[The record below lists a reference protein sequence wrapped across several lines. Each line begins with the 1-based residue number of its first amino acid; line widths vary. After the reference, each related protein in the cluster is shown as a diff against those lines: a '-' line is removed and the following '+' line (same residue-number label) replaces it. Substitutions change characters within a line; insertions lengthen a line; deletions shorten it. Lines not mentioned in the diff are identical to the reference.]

1 MGQEF
6 ACQMPLGDQEMIPV
20 TVTLD
25 LAEWQMLLDM
35 FATIEEHYQL
45 GADMFRLYAHL
56 KEQLPVEIIEKVVKA

>member
-1 MGQEF
+1 
-6 ACQMPLGDQEMIPV
+6 MIPV

-45 GADMFRLYAHL
+45 GGDMFRLYAHL
-56 KEQLPVEIIEKVVKA
+56 KQQLPADIIEKLVKSK